1 MDFFEFVIALV
12 AIGGTF
18 VTVWVVVLSRRRE
31 KRRAPGESRDNG
43 MDLQTLC
50 TLAKSMSERIDTL
63 EAILDAEVPDW
74 RDQHDSSN
82 R

>member
-18 VTVWVVVLSRRRE
+18 VTIWVALLYRRKE
-31 KRRAPGESRDNG
+31 K
-43 MDLQTLC
+43 TLPEVAQAH
-50 TLAKSMSERIDTL
+50 TLAELSSLAGTMEQRISTL
-63 EAILDAEVPDW
+63 EDILDAEVPGW
-74 RDQHDSSN
+74 RDQNEQS

>member
-18 VTVWVVVLSRRRE
+18 VTIWVALLYRRKE
-31 KRRAPGESRDNG
+31 KKLPEAA
-43 MDLQTLC
+43 QAY
-50 TLAKSMSERIDTL
+50 TLAELSSLASTMEQRIGTL
-63 EAILDAEVPDW
+63 EDILDAEVPGW
-74 RDQHDSSN
+74 RAQNEQS

>member
-18 VTVWVVVLSRRRE
+18 VTIWVALLYRRKEKKLPEVAQAYTLVELS
-31 KRRAPGESRDNG
+31 S
-43 MDLQTLC
+43 
-50 TLAKSMSERIDTL
+50 LASTMEQRIGTL
-63 EAILDAEVPDW
+63 EDILDAEVPGW
-74 RDQHDSSN
+74 REQNEQS

>member
-18 VTVWVVVLSRRRE
+18 VTIWVALLYRRKE
-31 KRRAPGESRDNG
+31 KKLPEVA
-43 MDLQTLC
+43 QAY
-50 TLAKSMSERIDTL
+50 TLAELSGLASTMEQRISTL
-63 EAILDAEVPDW
+63 EDILDAEVPGW
-74 RDQHDSSN
+74 REQNEQS